1 MERIS
6 LKRLI
11 VLFIA
16 MICFSSFFFINK
28 SSANEIPAVD
38 WISII
43 QEPSKTVYSNGED
56 LDLSDMILEGFYYDG
71 TKILITDY
79 EISYYNPDQL
89 GEQDIVIAYQNRSTS
104 LKISILPAKIENVS
118 IVQQDATSVTL
129 KWNKIYYNRYEVYS
143 MDYTTGVYKL
153 EATTYDENITLY
165 YPSSA
170 TRSYKIR
177 AIFNIYGKDYVGD
190 FSEPFIIATKP
201 DAVTGLRFVNNT
213 ATEISL
219 SWDEIPEATGYLIY
233 RSLSTTND
241 YAYSGTTEDSF
252 YTDRGLVAGC
262 NYKYKVSAYVLNDT
276 YEGELSS
283 EIEAYTNLNK
293 VTLNYKPGDE
303 KVRLS
308 WTKVTNATYY
318 DVFIQEEESEVE
330 FLTTIEGKTNSY
342 IVEGLS
348 IGENYY
354 FYIAPRR
361 LYNNVIYD
369 GPLSNTVQVALDE
382 IAATST
388 AAKLFAN
395 KKAFQ
400 ESLAYLEID
409 SFSKNV
415 KYGKS
420 FPLPGLITTNIN
432 GFSSTRMCPQGIT
445 FAEDY
450 ILLTA
455 YDMAG
460 EENSVIYVV
469 HKDTNELLTT
479 LVLPN
484 KNHVGGIS
492 FDGVNVWISNG
503 TRVSSILFSDVEE
516 AAEKGDE
523 YSLAQ
528 YATTSN
534 ALGISA
540 SYITY
545 YDDKLWIGSYNEL
558 KSTRMFSYDI
568 EDKDNKPYL
577 VKEDTIIMPTRVQ
590 GLAFTDDGVL
600 IMSRSCQLYQGLR
613 GYMRQIDV
621 YEPAFNMKSDEGII
635 PLGESVNTLA
645 MPSMGEGIA
654 IEGSYLYMSF
664 ESAVFDTAS
673 YQMDRVCAFK
683 TSAILS
689 APLQ

>member
-1 MERIS
+1 M
-6 LKRLI
+6 
-11 VLFIA
+11 
-16 MICFSSFFFINK
+16 
-28 SSANEIPAVD
+28 
-38 WISII
+38 
-43 QEPSKTVYSNGED
+43 
-56 LDLSDMILEGFYYDG
+56 
-71 TKILITDY
+71 
-79 EISYYNPDQL
+79 
-89 GEQDIVIAYQNRSTS
+89 
-104 LKISILPAKIENVS
+104 
-118 IVQQDATSVTL
+118 
-129 KWNKIYYNRYEVYS
+129 
-143 MDYTTGVYKL
+143 
-153 EATTYDENITLY
+153 
-165 YPSSA
+165 
-170 TRSYKIR
+170 
-177 AIFNIYGKDYVGD
+177 
-190 FSEPFIIATKP
+190 
-201 DAVTGLRFVNNT
+201 
-213 ATEISL
+213 
-219 SWDEIPEATGYLIY
+219 
-233 RSLSTTND
+233 
-241 YAYSGTTEDSF
+241 
-252 YTDRGLVAGC
+252 
-262 NYKYKVSAYVLNDT
+262 
-276 YEGELSS
+276 
-283 EIEAYTNLNK
+283 
-293 VTLNYKPGDE
+293 
-303 KVRLS
+303 
-308 WTKVTNATYY
+308 
-318 DVFIQEEESEVE
+318 
-330 FLTTIEGKTNSY
+330 
-342 IVEGLS
+342 
-348 IGENYY
+348 
-354 FYIAPRR
+354 
-361 LYNNVIYD
+361 
-369 GPLSNTVQVALDE
+369 
-382 IAATST
+382 
-388 AAKLFAN
+388 
-395 KKAFQ
+395 
-400 ESLAYLEID
+400 
-409 SFSKNV
+409 